1 MFLHFYIQGSQPGAK
16 AVDSSEGH
24 LSSMIN
30 WTGDGFS
37 RLSDMSFDDVVDG
50 VRARAAGVAE
60 SSKALFRFLSGEPT
74 STPSANQPPTREPV
88 PAEKEPNSV
97 WSFAGLF
104 SGIKGKRHGDG
115 LHAADGRVFL
125 EGEAH
130 AELVRNDQGYF
141 DFKDLIVEI
150 PSVFLPRVY
159 APCFQYSRLLRFTY
173 SESHTSRRNS
183 VWTGGLIV
191 ERFVL
196 YNPLLHTLYYTT
208 LRSNLIALPE
218 IETPI

>member
-16 AVDSSEGH
+16 VADSSEGYLDPVIH
-24 LSSMIN
+24 

-37 RLSDMSFDDVVDG
+37 RLSDISFDDIVDG

-74 STPSANQPPTREPV
+74 STPSADRPPTREPA
-88 PAEKEPNSV
+88 PAEKEPSRV

-115 LHAADGRVFL
+115 LGAADGRVFL

-150 PSVFLPRVY
+150 PSALLTYPY
-159 APCFQYSRLLRFTY
+159 AACFQCSQLHRFAY
-173 SESHTSRRNS
+173 SEPYPSRRNP

-191 ERFVL
+191 ERIVWV
-196 YNPLLHTLYYTT
+196 
-208 LRSNLIALPE
+208 
-218 IETPI
+218 

>member
-16 AVDSSEGH
+16 AADSSGGY
-24 LSSMIN
+24 LDPMIH

-37 RLSDMSFDDVVDG
+37 RLSDMSFDDIVDG

-74 STPSANQPPTREPV
+74 STPSVNQPPTREQPV
-88 PAEKEPNSV
+88 LVEKEPSSV
-97 WSFAGLF
+97 WSFAGMF

-115 LHAADGRVFL
+115 LDAVDGRVFL

-150 PSVFLPRVY
+150 PSALLTRLY
-159 APCFQYSRLLRFTY
+159 APCFQCS
-173 SESHTSRRNS
+173 
-183 VWTGGLIV
+183 
-191 ERFVL
+191 
-196 YNPLLHTLYYTT
+196 
-208 LRSNLIALPE
+208 
-218 IETPI
+218 

>member
-1 MFLHFYIQGSQPGAK
+1 MFLHFYIQGSQPGTQDT
-16 AVDSSEGH
+16 DSSEGYIGSAIH
-24 LSSMIN
+24 
-30 WTGDGFS
+30 WTSDGLS

-74 STPSANQPPTREPV
+74 STPSTDQPPTREPV
-88 PAEKEPNSV
+88 PVEKEQSSV

-104 SGIKGKRHGDG
+104 SGIKGKRRGDG
-115 LHAADGRVFL
+115 LDVADGRVFL

-150 PSVFLPRVY
+150 PSMSLPRSC
-159 APCFQYSRLLRFTY
+159 ARC
-173 SESHTSRRNS
+173 
-183 VWTGGLIV
+183 
-191 ERFVL
+191 
-196 YNPLLHTLYYTT
+196 
-208 LRSNLIALPE
+208 
-218 IETPI
+218 

>member
-1 MFLHFYIQGSQPGAK
+1 MFLHFYVQGSQPGTK
-16 AVDSSEGH
+16 AVDSSEGY
-24 LSSMIN
+24 LDPMIH

-37 RLSDMSFDDVVDG
+37 RLSDMSFDDMVNG

-74 STPSANQPPTREPV
+74 STPSADQPPTREPA
-88 PAEKEPNSV
+88 PAEKEPSSV

-104 SGIKGKRHGDG
+104 SGIKGKRRGDG
-115 LHAADGRVFL
+115 LDPADGRMFL

-150 PSVFLPRVY
+150 PD
-159 APCFQYSRLLRFTY
+159 
-173 SESHTSRRNS
+173 SHTPNRIQVAVILS
-183 VWTGGLIV
+183 GQGD
-191 ERFVL
+191 
-196 YNPLLHTLYYTT
+196 
-208 LRSNLIALPE
+208 
-218 IETPI
+218 

>member
-1 MFLHFYIQGSQPGAK
+1 MFLHFYIQGSQPGTK
-16 AVDSSEGH
+16 ATDASEGYID
-24 LSSMIN
+24 SMIH
-30 WTGDGFS
+30 WTGEGFT

-74 STPSANQPPTREPV
+74 PTPSAGQPPTREHA
-88 PAEKEPNSV
+88 PAEKEPSSV

-115 LHAADGRVFL
+115 LDAANGRVFL

-141 DFKDLIVEI
+141 DFKDLVVEI
-150 PSVFLPRVY
+150 PSEL
-159 APCFQYSRLLRFTY
+159 
-173 SESHTSRRNS
+173 
-183 VWTGGLIV
+183 
-191 ERFVL
+191 
-196 YNPLLHTLYYTT
+196 LLH
-208 LRSNLIALPE
+208 AH
-218 IETPI
+218 TPYFQH

>member
-1 MFLHFYIQGSQPGAK
+1 MFLHFYIQGSQPGTRA
-16 AVDSSEGH
+16 ADASEGYID
-24 LSSMIN
+24 SMIH

-60 SSKALFRFLSGEPT
+60 SSRALLRFLSGEPT
-74 STPSANQPPTREPV
+74 PTSPANHPPTRKPA
-88 PAEKEPNSV
+88 PAEREPSSA

-104 SGIKGKRHGDG
+104 SGIKSKRHGDG
-115 LHAADGRVFL
+115 LDVAGGRVFL

-150 PSVFLPRVY
+150 PSASFHRAHLQY
-159 APCFQYSRLLRFTY
+159 FGADDSSDSHAPNRAQVAVILS
-173 SESHTSRRNS
+173 
-183 VWTGGLIV
+183 GQGD
-191 ERFVL
+191 
-196 YNPLLHTLYYTT
+196 
-208 LRSNLIALPE
+208 
-218 IETPI
+218 

>member
-1 MFLHFYIQGSQPGAK
+1 MFLHFYIQGSEPGTK
-16 AVDSSEGH
+16 AADLSEGY
-24 LSSMIN
+24 LDSMIH

-50 VRARAAGVAE
+50 VRARAAGVTE

-74 STPSANQPPTREPV
+74 STPSADHPPTRELAPT
-88 PAEKEPNSV
+88 EKEPSNL

-104 SGIKGKRHGDG
+104 SGIKGKRHGG
-115 LHAADGRVFL
+115 GSEAGDGRVFL
-125 EGEAH
+125 EGEVH

-150 PSVFLPRVY
+150 PSGLPPHAY
-159 APCFQYSRLLRFTY
+159 TLRFPNSQCFRFAH
-173 SESHTSRRNS
+173 SEPHTSCRNS

-191 ERFVL
+191 ERFV
-196 YNPLLHTLYYTT
+196 
-208 LRSNLIALPE
+208 RV
-218 IETPI
+218 

>member
-1 MFLHFYIQGSQPGAK
+1 MFLHFYIQGSQPGTRA
-16 AVDSSEGH
+16 ADSSEGYLDSVIH
-24 LSSMIN
+24 

-37 RLSDMSFDDVVDG
+37 RLSDMSFDDIVDG

-74 STPSANQPPTREPV
+74 STPSVNQPPTREQPV
-88 PAEKEPNSV
+88 LVEKEPSSV
-97 WSFAGLF
+97 WSFAGMF

-115 LHAADGRVFL
+115 LDAVDGRVFL

-150 PSVFLPRVY
+150 PSALFLHLYP
-159 APCFQYSRLLRFTY
+159 PCSIP
-173 SESHTSRRNS
+173 SIHNSSDSHTSKRLQVAVILS
-183 VWTGGLIV
+183 GQGD
-191 ERFVL
+191 
-196 YNPLLHTLYYTT
+196 
-208 LRSNLIALPE
+208 
-218 IETPI
+218 

>member
-1 MFLHFYIQGSQPGAK
+1 MFLHFYIQGSQPGSNPTDA
-16 AVDSSEGH
+16 SEGY
-24 LSSMIN
+24 LDSMIH

-74 STPSANQPPTREPV
+74 PTPSVNLPQTREPA
-88 PAEKEPNSV
+88 PAEQEPSRV

-115 LHAADGRVFL
+115 LNGADGRAFL

-150 PSVFLPRVY
+150 PSVLLPPRV
-159 APCFQYSRLLRFTY
+159 C
-173 SESHTSRRNS
+173 
-183 VWTGGLIV
+183 LI
-191 ERFVL
+191 
-196 YNPLLHTLYYTT
+196 PTLTT
-208 LRSNLIALPE
+208 PQIRILQIGFKLP
-218 IETPI
+218 